1 MEFQP
6 AEAKKFFS
14 TVRKE
19 MALLATSL
27 PDGIMVKTFEDRM
40 VSVPFYLFMNRFGCW
55 ILLILQCLKN
65 NISSK
70 NYDRILQLTFLVFL
84 FRTFSQLSLRA
95 LTALPMRTD
104 SSFLISSFLIYILLF
119 LLSSVTSLSA
129 AVDLTQTCMTM
140 GSFVSVFLAPGLE
153 R

>member
-40 VSVPFYLFMNRFGCW
+40 VSVPFYIFMNRFGCW
-55 ILLILQCLKN
+55 ILFILQCLKN
-65 NISSK
+65 NIFSK
-70 NYDRILQLTFLVFL
+70 NDRILQLTFLVFL

-140 GSFVSVFLAPGLE
+140 GRFVSVFLAPGLE